1 MEGQAQGGGEI
12 GRQALVVGS
21 SLVRKT
27 DRVFCGEDRMN
38 RVRVCLPGAK
48 IRDVEERIEG
58 LVRSSG
64 VCPRVIVQVGTNDL
78 SDREEGIGGKV
89 GTETVLGR
97 YGQLLGRLAKLDCIP
112 MVMGILP
119 RMRMSGW
126 EASRIVGINRQLAGM
141 CRQQGIAFRDVWE
154 DFAGR
159 EEMFVW
165 DGLHPS
171 QKGGDRL
178 GEVYG
183 QWVQQQGN

>member
-1 MEGQAQGGGEI
+1 
-12 GRQALVVGS
+12 
-21 SLVRKT
+21 
-27 DRVFCGEDRMN
+27 
-38 RVRVCLPGAK
+38 
-48 IRDVEERIEG
+48 
-58 LVRSSG
+58 
-64 VCPRVIVQVGTNDL
+64 
-78 SDREEGIGGKV
+78 
-89 GTETVLGR
+89 
-97 YGQLLGRLAKLDCIP
+97 

-119 RMRMSGW
+119 RLRMSGW

-159 EEMFVW
+159 EEMFVG